1 MAFFSDFQYGFS
13 SSRSTA
19 DLLTV
24 VFDRIARDVNRSRAT
39 RAVGL
44 DISKAFDRFW
54 HAGLLYKFKS
64 CGISDEENFRFRI
77 V

>member
-1 MAFFSDFQYGFS
+1 M
-13 SSRSTA
+13 
-19 DLLTV
+19 V
-24 VFDRIARDVNRSRAT
+24 VFDRIARDVNRSGPT

-44 DISKAFDRFW
+44 DISKASDRFW
-54 HAGLLYKFKS
+54 HAGLLYKFKF